1 LRLVQANLLN
11 RISCD
16 AAKLGKMKEPDQD
29 LTHIE
34 PSREL
39 TIRERRA
46 ALKLKLRR
54 RGMFA
59 LPSMF
64 TLGCLFFGFFGIIQ
78 AMNLRFDY
86 AATCVFVAMVLDS
99 LDGRVARMTKTQTAF
114 GAELDS
120 LADMVS
126 FGAAPALIVYE
137 WALRSLPS
145 PRIALAGAFIYA
157 ACAALRLARFN
168 VQIGSVDKR
177 FFNGLPSPAA
187 AAVLAG
193 FVLLMDD
200 LDTDGAEVAWIAFT
214 ITLIAGISMV
224 TTAKFFSFKAMSRRA
239 ISFTALAM
247 LAVGFGLMLM
257 HPPTVI
263 FAVFIVYLAS
273 GYVVWLWRAFKK
285 PQVGGVNVVRAE
297 SDKAAEP

>member
-1 LRLVQANLLN
+1 MN
-11 RISCD
+11 
-16 AAKLGKMKEPDQD
+16 EPDQEPTRG
-29 LTHIE
+29 LT
-34 PSREL
+34 SRAS

-46 ALKLKLRR
+46 AMKVKLRR

-137 WALRSLPS
+137 WSLSSLPS

-168 VQIGSVDKR
+168 VQIDVVDKR

-187 AAVLAG
+187 AAVVAG

-200 LDTDGAEVAWIAFT
+200 LDIEGVDVAWWAFA
-214 ITLIAGISMV
+214 ITLVSGISMV
-224 TTAKFFSFKAMSRRA
+224 TTAQFFSFKAMSRRA
-239 ISFTALAM
+239 VSFTALAM
-247 LAVGFGLMLM
+247 FSVGFGFMLVD
-257 HPPTVI
+257 PPKVI
-263 FAVFIVYLAS
+263 FAVCLAYLVS
-273 GYVVWLWRAFKK
+273 GYVVWLWRAIQR
-285 PQVGGVNVVRAE
+285 PMAPVDDVAGSVDGTPPA
-297 SDKAAEP
+297 P

>member
-1 LRLVQANLLN
+1 MDNPDNHELAATTPPRVQTL
-11 RISCD
+11 
-16 AAKLGKMKEPDQD
+16 
-29 LTHIE
+29 
-34 PSREL
+34 
-39 TIRERRA
+39 RERRA
-46 ALKLKLRR
+46 AMKIKLRR

-59 LPSMF
+59 LPSLF

-137 WALRSLPS
+137 WALTSLPS
-145 PRIALAGAFIYA
+145 PRIALAAAFIYA

-168 VQIGSVDKR
+168 VQIGTVDKS

-187 AAVLAG
+187 AAVVAG

-200 LDTDGAEVAWIAFT
+200 LSTDGSEVAWLAFA
-214 ITLIAGISMV
+214 ITLVSGISMV

-247 LAVGFGLMLM
+247 FAVGFGLMLM

-263 FAVFIVYLAS
+263 FAVCLAYLVS
-273 GYVVWLWRAFKK
+273 GYVVWLWRAIRK
-285 PQVGGVNVVRAE
+285 PKDAATAMATGGV
-297 SDKAAEP
+297 DKTAS

>member
-1 LRLVQANLLN
+1 MNLP
-11 RISCD
+11 
-16 AAKLGKMKEPDQD
+16 EPPDCPPIVA
-29 LTHIE
+29 TE
-34 PSREL
+34 PL

-46 ALKLKLRR
+46 ALKNRIRR

-64 TLGCLFFGFFGIIQ
+64 TLGCLFFGFFGIVQ

-86 AATCVFVAMVLDS
+86 AAMSIFVAMVMDS
-99 LDGRVARMTKTQTAF
+99 LDGRVARMTNTQTAF

-120 LADMVS
+120 IADMVS

-137 WALRSLPS
+137 WALKSLPS
-145 PRIALAGAFIYA
+145 PRIALAAAFIYA

-168 VQIGSVDKR
+168 VQIGTVDKR

-193 FVLLMDD
+193 FVLLIDD
-200 LDTDGAEVAWIAFT
+200 RDIEGAAVAWWAFAV
-214 ITLIAGISMV
+214 TLVSGISMV
-224 TTAKFFSFKAMSRRA
+224 TTAKFFSFKSMGRRA
-239 ISFTALAM
+239 ISFTAIAM
-247 LAVGFGLMLM
+247 LAVGFGVVLM

-263 FAVFIVYLAS
+263 FAVFVTYLAS
-273 GYVVWLWRAFKK
+273 GYVVWVWHTLRKRPTA
-285 PQVGGVNVVRAE
+285 Q
-297 SDKAAEP
+297 AAVDEDLSST

>member
-1 LRLVQANLLN
+1 
-11 RISCD
+11 
-16 AAKLGKMKEPDQD
+16 M
-29 LTHIE
+29 
-34 PSREL
+34 
-39 TIRERRA
+39 RERRA

-59 LPSMF
+59 LPSLF
-64 TLGCLFFGFFGIIQ
+64 TLGALFFGFFGIIQ
-78 AMNLRFDY
+78 AMNFRFDY
-86 AATCVFVAMVLDS
+86 AAICVFVAMVLDS

-137 WALRSLPS
+137 WSLSSLPS
-145 PRIALAGAFIYA
+145 PRIALAAAFIYA

-168 VQIGSVDKR
+168 VQISVVDKR
-177 FFNGLPSPAA
+177 FFNGMPSPAA
-187 AAVLAG
+187 AAVVAS

-200 LDTDGAEVAWIAFT
+200 LDIDGTAVAWWAFA
-214 ITLIAGISMV
+214 ITLISGISMV
-224 TTAKFFSFKAMSRRA
+224 TTAKFFSFKSMSRRA

-263 FAVFIVYLAS
+263 FAVCVTYLAS
-273 GYVVWLWRAFKK
+273 GYVVWMWRATHKSTATLTETEVSDPAIVAPDASVEKSGK
-285 PQVGGVNVVRAE
+285 P
-297 SDKAAEP
+297 SD

>member
-1 LRLVQANLLN
+1 MNDDDR
-11 RISCD
+11 
-16 AAKLGKMKEPDQD
+16 K
-29 LTHIE
+29 
-34 PSREL
+34 
-39 TIRERRA
+39 TIRERRT

-64 TLGCLFFGFFGIIQ
+64 TLGCLFFGFYGIIQ

-86 AATCVFVAMVLDS
+86 AAACIFVAMVLDS

-137 WALRSLPS
+137 WSLRSLPS
-145 PRIALAGAFIYA
+145 QRIALAAGFIYA

-168 VQIGSVDKR
+168 VQISVVDKS

-187 AAVLAG
+187 AAVVAG

-200 LDTDGAEVAWIAFT
+200 LNIEGAAVAWWAFAV
-214 ITLIAGISMV
+214 TLVSGISMV

-239 ISFTALAM
+239 VSFTALAS
-247 LAVGFGLMLM
+247 LAVGFGLMLV

-263 FAVFIVYLAS
+263 FAVCVVYLAS
-273 GYVVWLWRAFKK
+273 GYVVWLWRATHKSQYPAPVATDTASTEK
-285 PQVGGVNVVRAE
+285 SENTPV
-297 SDKAAEP
+297 

>member
-1 LRLVQANLLN
+1 
-11 RISCD
+11 
-16 AAKLGKMKEPDQD
+16 MKV
-29 LTHIE
+29 
-34 PSREL
+34 
-39 TIRERRA
+39 
-46 ALKLKLRR
+46 KLRR

-64 TLGCLFFGFFGIIQ
+64 TLGCLFFGFFGIVQ

-86 AATCVFVAMVLDS
+86 AAICVFVAMVLDS

-137 WALRSLPS
+137 WSLSSLPS

-168 VQIGSVDKR
+168 VQIDIVDKR

-187 AAVLAG
+187 AAVVAG

-200 LDTDGAEVAWIAFT
+200 LDIEGVDVAWWAFAL
-214 ITLIAGISMV
+214 TLVAGISMV
-224 TTAKFFSFKAMSRRA
+224 TTAQFFSFKAMSRRG

-247 LAVGFGLMLM
+247 FAVGFGFVLVD
-257 HPPTVI
+257 PPKVI
-263 FAVFIVYLAS
+263 FAVCLAYLVS
-273 GYVVWLWRAFKK
+273 GYVVWLWRAIKRST
-285 PQVGGVNVVRAE
+285 PLDADGAGV
-297 SDKAAEP
+297 SDPAPPAV

>member
-1 LRLVQANLLN
+1 MN
-11 RISCD
+11 
-16 AAKLGKMKEPDQD
+16 EPDQESVRD
-29 LTHIE
+29 LSPRSAAAST
-34 PSREL
+34 L
-39 TIRERRA
+39 RERRA
-46 ALKLKLRR
+46 AMKVKLRR

-86 AATCVFVAMVLDS
+86 AAACIFVAMVLDS

-137 WALRSLPS
+137 WSLRSLPS
-145 PRIALAGAFIYA
+145 PRIALAAAFIYA

-168 VQIGSVDKR
+168 VQIDVVDKR

-187 AAVLAG
+187 AAVVAG

-200 LDTDGAEVAWIAFT
+200 LNIDGINVAWWAFAV
-214 ITLIAGISMV
+214 TLISGISMV
-224 TTAKFFSFKAMSRRA
+224 TTAQFFSFKAMSRRA

-247 LAVGFGLMLM
+247 FAVGFGFMLVD
-257 HPPTVI
+257 PPKVI
-263 FAVFIVYLAS
+263 FAVCLAYLVS
-273 GYVVWLWRAFKK
+273 GYVVWLWRAIK
-285 PQVGGVNVVRAE
+285 PPVAPLAPVAVIATP
-297 SDKAAEP
+297 SDGTPPAL

>member
-1 LRLVQANLLN
+1 VLPNL
-11 RISCD
+11 
-16 AAKLGKMKEPDQD
+16 
-29 LTHIE
+29 
-34 PSREL
+34 
-39 TIRERRA
+39 
-46 ALKLKLRR
+46 
-54 RGMFA
+54 
-59 LPSMF
+59 F
-64 TLGCLFFGFFGIIQ
+64 TLAALFFGFFGIVQ

-86 AATCVFVAMVLDS
+86 AAVSVFVAMVLDS
-99 LDGRVARMTKTQTAF
+99 LDGRVARMTNTQTAF

-120 LADMVS
+120 IADMVS

-145 PRIALAGAFIYA
+145 PRIALAAAFIYA

-168 VQIGSVDKR
+168 VQIGVIDKR

-187 AAVLAG
+187 AAVIAG

-200 LDTDGAEVAWIAFT
+200 LDIEGEDVAWWAFAV
-214 ITLIAGISMV
+214 TLVAGISMV

-239 ISFTALAM
+239 ISFTAIAL

-263 FAVFIVYLAS
+263 FGVFLAYLAS
-273 GYVVWLWRAFKK
+273 GYVVWLWRLFRK
-285 PQVGGVNVVRAE
+285 PQGVTEVAATGAE
-297 SDKAAEP
+297 EKK

>member
-1 LRLVQANLLN
+1 MNDEDRQTL
-11 RISCD
+11 
-16 AAKLGKMKEPDQD
+16 
-29 LTHIE
+29 
-34 PSREL
+34 
-39 TIRERRA
+39 RERRA

-59 LPSMF
+59 LPSLF
-64 TLGCLFFGFFGIIQ
+64 TLGCLFFGFYGIVQ

-126 FGAAPALIVYE
+126 FGAAPALIIYE
-137 WALRSLPS
+137 WSLSSLPNS
-145 PRIALAGAFIYA
+145 RIALAAAFIYA

-168 VQIGSVDKR
+168 VQISVIDKS

-187 AAVLAG
+187 AAVVAG
-193 FVLLMDD
+193 FVLLVDD
-200 LDTDGAEVAWIAFT
+200 LDIEGASVAWWAFAV
-214 ITLIAGISMV
+214 TLVSGISMV

-239 ISFTALAM
+239 VSFTAVAT
-247 LAVGFGLMLM
+247 LAVGFGVILMD
-257 HPPTVI
+257 PPKVLFPVI
-263 FAVFIVYLAS
+263 LAYLAS
-273 GYVVWLWRAFKK
+273 GYIVWLWRATHKSQY
-285 PQVGGVNVVRAE
+285 PAPVATLAAIAEDGVKTPEQLR
-297 SDKAAEP
+297 

>member
-1 LRLVQANLLN
+1 MN
-11 RISCD
+11 
-16 AAKLGKMKEPDQD
+16 EPDQESVRD
-29 LTHIE
+29 LSPRSAAAST
-34 PSREL
+34 L
-39 TIRERRA
+39 RERRA
-46 ALKLKLRR
+46 AMKVKLRR

-86 AATCVFVAMVLDS
+86 AAACIFVAMVLDS

-137 WALRSLPS
+137 WSLRSLPS
-145 PRIALAGAFIYA
+145 PRIALAAAFIYA
-157 ACAALRLARFN
+157 ACAALLLARFN
-168 VQIGSVDKR
+168 VQIDVVDKR

-187 AAVLAG
+187 AAVVAG

-200 LDTDGAEVAWIAFT
+200 LNIDGINVAWWAFAV
-214 ITLIAGISMV
+214 TLISGISMV
-224 TTAKFFSFKAMSRRA
+224 TTAQFFSFKAMSRRA

-247 LAVGFGLMLM
+247 FAVGFGFMLVD
-257 HPPTVI
+257 PPKVI
-263 FAVFIVYLAS
+263 FAVCLAYLVS
-273 GYVVWLWRAFKK
+273 GYVVWLWRAIK
-285 PQVGGVNVVRAE
+285 PPVAPVAPVAVIATPPDGTPPAL
-297 SDKAAEP
+297 

>member
-1 LRLVQANLLN
+1 
-11 RISCD
+11 
-16 AAKLGKMKEPDQD
+16 MKV
-29 LTHIE
+29 
-34 PSREL
+34 
-39 TIRERRA
+39 
-46 ALKLKLRR
+46 KLRR

-64 TLGCLFFGFFGIIQ
+64 TLGCLFFGIFGIIQ

-86 AATCVFVAMVLDS
+86 AAACIFVAMVLDS
-99 LDGRVARMTKTQTAF
+99 LDGRVARMTQTQTAF

-137 WALRSLPS
+137 WSLSSLPS
-145 PRIALAGAFIYA
+145 PRIALAAAFIYA

-168 VQIGSVDKR
+168 VQIDVIDKR

-187 AAVLAG
+187 AAVVAG

-200 LDTDGAEVAWIAFT
+200 LDIAGIDVAWWAFAV
-214 ITLIAGISMV
+214 TLVSGISMV
-224 TTAKFFSFKAMSRRA
+224 TTAQFFSFKAMNRRA

-247 LAVGFGLMLM
+247 FAVAFGLMLM

-263 FAVFIVYLAS
+263 FAVCIVYLAS
-273 GYVVWLWRAFKK
+273 GYMVWLWHAIKRPTTAGAD
-285 PQVGGVNVVRAE
+285 V
-297 SDKAAEP
+297 AASPDSAPPT

>member
-1 LRLVQANLLN
+1 
-11 RISCD
+11 
-16 AAKLGKMKEPDQD
+16 MKV
-29 LTHIE
+29 
-34 PSREL
+34 
-39 TIRERRA
+39 
-46 ALKLKLRR
+46 KLRR

-86 AATCVFVAMVLDS
+86 AAVCVFVAMVLDS

-137 WALRSLPS
+137 WALSSLPS
-145 PRIALAGAFIYA
+145 PRIALAAAFIYA

-168 VQIGSVDKR
+168 VQIDVVDKR

-187 AAVLAG
+187 AAVVAG

-200 LDTDGAEVAWIAFT
+200 LDIEGVDVAWWAFAV
-214 ITLIAGISMV
+214 TLVSGISMV
-224 TTAKFFSFKAMSRRA
+224 TTAQFFSFKAMSRRA

-247 LAVGFGLMLM
+247 FAVAFGFMLVD
-257 HPPTVI
+257 PPKVI
-263 FAVFIVYLAS
+263 FAVFLVYLVS
-273 GYVVWLWRAFKK
+273 GYAVWLWRAIKR
-285 PQVGGVNVVRAE
+285 PASPV
-297 SDKAAEP
+297 SEPDAVDEGSPPAS

>member
-1 LRLVQANLLN
+1 MN
-11 RISCD
+11 
-16 AAKLGKMKEPDQD
+16 EPDHELALD
-29 LTHIE
+29 SE
-34 PSREL
+34 KGDAPREQ

-59 LPSMF
+59 LPSLF

-137 WALRSLPS
+137 WALTSLPS
-145 PRIALAGAFIYA
+145 PRIALAAAFIYA

-168 VQIGSVDKR
+168 VQIGSIDKR

-187 AAVLAG
+187 ASVVAG

-200 LDTDGAEVAWIAFT
+200 LDTEGSQVAWLAFV
-214 ITLIAGISMV
+214 ITLVSGISMV

-247 LAVGFGLMLM
+247 LAVGFGLMM
-257 HPPTVI
+257 IDPPKVI
-263 FAVFIVYLAS
+263 FAVCLAYLVS
-273 GYVVWLWRAFKK
+273 GYVVWLWR
-285 PQVGGVNVVRAE
+285 VVRRPANRAVSAG
-297 SDKAAEP
+297 SDAGDDLPH

>member
-1 LRLVQANLLN
+1 MNSPNPNDNAQARLTL
-11 RISCD
+11 
-16 AAKLGKMKEPDQD
+16 
-29 LTHIE
+29 
-34 PSREL
+34 
-39 TIRERRA
+39 RERRA
-46 ALKLKLRR
+46 ALKIKLRR

-59 LPSMF
+59 LPSLF
-64 TLGCLFFGFFGIIQ
+64 TLGCLFFGLYGIIQ
-78 AMNLRFDY
+78 AMNFRFDY
-86 AATCVFVAMVLDS
+86 AAACVFVAMVLDS

-137 WALRSLPS
+137 WSLTSLPS
-145 PRIALAGAFIYA
+145 PRIALAAGFIYA

-168 VQIGSVDKR
+168 VQISVVDKR

-187 AAVLAG
+187 AAVVAG

-200 LDTDGAEVAWIAFT
+200 LNIEGAAVAWWALAV
-214 ITLIAGISMV
+214 TLVSGISMV

-239 ISFTALAM
+239 VSFTVLAC
-247 LAVGFGLMLM
+247 LAVGFGLMLV

-263 FAVFIVYLAS
+263 FAVCIVYLAS
-273 GYVVWLWRAFKK
+273 GYVVWLWRATHKSQYPASVADNSPAVESGGK
-285 PQVGGVNVVRAE
+285 PPA
-297 SDKAAEP
+297 

>member
-1 LRLVQANLLN
+1 MNESEKQSPRVLSPRSGSSATV
-11 RISCD
+11 
-16 AAKLGKMKEPDQD
+16 
-29 LTHIE
+29 
-34 PSREL
+34 
-39 TIRERRA
+39 RERRA
-46 ALKLKLRR
+46 ALKVKLRR

-64 TLGCLFFGFFGIIQ
+64 TLGCLFFGFYGIIQ

-86 AATCVFVAMVLDS
+86 AASCIFVAMVLDS

-137 WALRSLPS
+137 WALASLPS

-168 VQIGSVDKR
+168 VQIDVVDKR

-200 LDTDGAEVAWIAFT
+200 LDIDGASVAWWAFA
-214 ITLIAGISMV
+214 ITLVSGISMV
-224 TTAKFFSFKAMSRRA
+224 TTAQFFSFKAMSRRA
-239 ISFTALAM
+239 VSFTAVAIF
-247 LAVGFGLMLM
+247 AVVFGLTLM

-263 FAVFIVYLAS
+263 FAVCLAYLAS
-273 GYVVWLWRAFKK
+273 GYGVWLWQMIRK
-285 PQVGGVNVVRAE
+285 PTAPAN
-297 SDKAAEP
+297 EPNG

>member
-1 LRLVQANLLN
+1 MNDLDQ
-11 RISCD
+11 
-16 AAKLGKMKEPDQD
+16 EPVRD
-29 LTHIE
+29 LSLHASTM
-34 PSREL
+34 
-39 TIRERRA
+39 RERRA
-46 ALKLKLRR
+46 AMKVKLRR

-86 AATCVFVAMVLDS
+86 AATCILVAMVLDS

-137 WALRSLPS
+137 WSLSSLPS
-145 PRIALAGAFIYA
+145 PRIALAAAFIYA

-168 VQIGSVDKR
+168 VQIDVVDKR

-187 AAVLAG
+187 AAVVAG

-200 LDTDGAEVAWIAFT
+200 LAYEGVDVAWWAFAV
-214 ITLIAGISMV
+214 TLVSGISMV
-224 TTAKFFSFKAMSRRA
+224 TTAQFFSFKAMSRRGV
-239 ISFTALAM
+239 SFTALAM
-247 LAVGFGLMLM
+247 FAVGFGLMLM

-263 FAVFIVYLAS
+263 FAVCIAYLAS
-273 GYVVWLWRAFKK
+273 GYIVWLWRAIKR
-285 PQVGGVNVVRAE
+285 PAPSSAE
-297 SDKAAEP
+297 SAAPADNVPPAS